1 MEVRV
6 AMKFACR
13 CKEEFA
19 SCLYKGL
26 AKFNEGIMEA
36 GVRGSLAN
44 NLYVLMEDD
53 WQERDGPILVI
64 VWPHKKRFVPRS

>member
-53 WQERDGPILVI
+53 
-64 VWPHKKRFVPRS
+64 